1 MTCDFMPFLTLF
13 QSYQDDGRVVM
24 KAPYNEGPFRIRH
37 NLASCRPSTFKQETK
52 FYKSYRQ
59 LVMVQFR
66 FLIMTHL
73 IWPDDYVVMFF
84 FCFFFVYL
92 FIYFFRWFLLKIMD
106 FSEFRDRPL
115 NITMVSLQAI
125 ES

>member
-84 FCFFFVYL
+84 FLFFFCL
-92 FIYFFRWFLLKIMD
+92 FIYLFFSVVPSKNNGLLRIQRQTTEYNNGL
-106 FSEFRDRPL
+106 S
-115 NITMVSLQAI
+115 TSY
-125 ES
+125 